1 MRRVG
6 LVTLDTLDNYGN
18 KLQNYALQSFLET
31 CGNTVDTLWHSSINA
46 FSLDLK
52 KWPLQRRLRYSVR
65 GNKVKR
71 RVEQCILE
79 SIRAY
84 RFYQFTCQY
93 IHPTYEYIDLEKSNA
108 EGVYDFLITG
118 SDQVW
123 NPNLFTKAEDVFLLF
138 APQEKRIAYA
148 ASFGISEIPEKWKDR
163 FAQWLTDMKAIS
175 VREQRGV
182 EIVKELTGR
191 TVPVLV
197 DPTILITAQEW
208 NEMARSPYW
217 LKQNGNKGYILL
229 YFLGKMPSKVKE
241 NAYQLAKSKNLT
253 VIDLMDRSNME
264 WYLSSPTEFLYL
276 IAHAELVYTD
286 SFHGT
291 VFSILYHRPF
301 IVCEKTEKRK
311 GDSMNSRLLTLLER
325 FRYTERL
332 VTEDI
337 DYMVSNPFDMDFT
350 NVDLILAKEREK
362 SVRFMQ
368 NALSVDKE

>member
-1 MRRVG
+1 M
-6 LVTLDTLDNYGN
+6 
-18 KLQNYALQSFLET
+18 
-31 CGNTVDTLWHSSINA
+31 
-46 FSLDLK
+46 
-52 KWPLQRRLRYSVR
+52 
-65 GNKVKR
+65 
-71 RVEQCILE
+71 
-79 SIRAY
+79 
-84 RFYQFTCQY
+84 
-93 IHPTYEYIDLEKSNA
+93 
-108 EGVYDFLITG
+108 YDFLITG

-123 NPNLFTKAEDVFLLF
+123 NPNLVTGLKDTFLLF
-138 APQEKRIAYA
+138 APREKRIAYA
-148 ASFGISEIPEKWKDR
+148 ASFGISEIPGKWKER

-175 VREQRGV
+175 VREQRGA

-197 DPTILITAQEW
+197 DPTMLITAQEW
-208 NEMARSPYW
+208 NEIAHSPYW
-217 LKQNGNKGYILL
+217 LKQYGNKGYILL
-229 YFLGKMPSKVKE
+229 YFLGKMPTKVKE

-253 VIDLMDRSNME
+253 VIDLMNRSNME
-264 WYLSSPTEFLYL
+264 WYLSSPSEFLYL
-276 IAHAELVYTD
+276 ISHAELIYTD

-337 DYMVSNPFDMDFT
+337 DYMVNDPFDMDFT

-362 SVRFMQ
+362 SVCFMQ